1 MGRESIGNI
10 KSNYKHEARCNNEYQ
25 EDKKDALHLLFLDF
39 ILLLQ
44 IYAMMRGIMQA
55 ANPPTT
61 SRIPEQLMT
70 HLPLMWFSLAFIA
83 GIILASLLSL
93 PVWAWVAFS
102 IIFLALA
109 FATRNFQKPFSFQSL
124 SFSLHPFPFILLCA
138 LCMGAVRYQLSIPKF
153 DAFHI
158 AFYNDRDY
166 DLLITGTVIEPPDY
180 RDNYTNLRLS
190 VSAVDTG
197 DGDLEASGL
206 LLVRVSNNQTFH
218 YGDRLR
224 LRGKLQ
230 TPPENEEFS
239 YRDYL
244 ASQHIHSYMSSAEV
258 TVLPDRGGN
267 PISSALYALRDESL
281 DNIYRMF
288 PDPESSL
295 LAGILLG
302 VDTGLTRELQQAF
315 KNTGTAHIIA
325 ISGFNISIIA
335 GIFFAFF
342 SRFLGE
348 RRGAVVAILGIALYT
363 FVVGADAAVVRAAI
377 MGSLALFAKQIGR
390 RQFALN
396 TLLAVAFLMTVVNP
410 LFVWDVGFQLS
421 FFATLGLILY
431 ADPFSQF
438 ADRIIRQIFPAST
451 AERLVELFSELVLL
465 TLAAQLTTIPIMAY
479 HFQRISL
486 VSFIANPF
494 ILPAQPAVMILGGLA
509 VLLSLVWFP
518 LGQLMAWIV
527 WPFVV
532 YTIRMVEL
540 FDRVPHGTLFLG
552 KLSIWFVILFY
563 AALLFVTFG
572 GSQLKAW
579 THSLRRDQFKVP
591 AGSGIIV
598 LALGLLLIWRVAVS
612 IPDRLLHVTFLDVGS
627 ADAVLI
633 ETPSGKFI
641 LVNGGPSV
649 TTLSDELGRRV
660 PTFNRKLD
668 WLVVA
673 ATEEDQ
679 VAALPRVIE
688 RYPPDDVLWS
698 GNVEGSFSA
707 RVLADFLTLQDIP
720 VTIAEPEQVL
730 DLGNGATLQ
739 VLAVGPRG
747 SVLLLE
753 YKNFRGLLPIGMSF
767 EAMDELRNGASIGPV
782 SVLSLADSGYAPS
795 NPPEWINNL
804 NPELILLSVEAGD
817 KDGMPD
823 AEVLETIK
831 DYSLLR
837 TDESGWVEI
846 STNGEQMWVN
856 VERK

>member
-1 MGRESIGNI
+1 
-10 KSNYKHEARCNNEYQ
+10 
-25 EDKKDALHLLFLDF
+25 
-39 ILLLQ
+39 
-44 IYAMMRGIMQA
+44 MQA

-83 GIILASLLSL
+83 GIILASLVSL
-93 PVWAWVAFS
+93 PVWVWVAFS
-102 IIFLALA
+102 IVFLSLA
-109 FATRNFQKPFSFQSL
+109 FATRIFQRPFAIQSL

-138 LCMGAVRYQLSIPKF
+138 LCLGAVRYQLSIPKF

-244 ASQHIHSYMSSAEV
+244 AAQHIHSYMSSAEV
-258 TVLPDRGGN
+258 TILPDKGGN
-267 PISSALYALRDESL
+267 PISSALYALRDRSL

-377 MGSLALFAKQIGR
+377 MGSLALFAKQVGR

-396 TLLAVAFLMTVVNP
+396 TLLAVAFVMTVVNP

-438 ADRIIRQIFPAST
+438 ADRIIRHYFPESA
-451 AERLVELFSELVLL
+451 AERFAELFSEFVLL

-518 LGQLMAWIV
+518 LGQLMAWVV

-540 FDRVPHGTLFLG
+540 FDRVPQGTLFLG

-579 THSLRRDQFKVP
+579 TQSLRRDQLKVP

-720 VTIAEPEQVL
+720 VTTAEPDQVL
-730 DLGNGATLQ
+730 DLGNGAILQ

-846 STNGEQMWVN
+846 STNGEQMWVTA
-856 VERK
+856 ERK

>member
-1 MGRESIGNI
+1 
-10 KSNYKHEARCNNEYQ
+10 
-25 EDKKDALHLLFLDF
+25 
-39 ILLLQ
+39 
-44 IYAMMRGIMQA
+44 MQA
-55 ANPPTT
+55 ANSPAS
-61 SRIPEQLMT
+61 SRVQEQLTT

-83 GIILASLLSL
+83 GIIFGSLVSL
-93 PVWAWVAFS
+93 PLWAW
-102 IIFLALA
+102 LALA
-109 FATRNFQKPFSFQSL
+109 GVFLVIAFALRFFPLSSFFSHPLSSFLRPFAFV
-124 SFSLHPFPFILLCA
+124 LLFA
-138 LCMGAVRYQLSIPKF
+138 LFLGAARYQLSVPNF
-153 DAFHI
+153 DAHYI
-158 AFYNDRDY
+158 AFFNDRDY
-166 DLLITGTVIEPPDY
+166 DLLITGTLAEPPDY
-180 RDNYTNLRLS
+180 RDNYTNLR
-190 VSAVDTG
+190 VNVERVDTG
-197 DGDLEASGL
+197 EGDLPDPVHGL
-206 LLVRVSNNQTFH
+206 ILVRVSNNQIFH

-224 LRGKLQ
+224 LRGKLL

-244 ASQHIHSYMSSAEV
+244 AGQHIHSYMSSAEV
-258 TVLPDRGGN
+258 TILPGRGGN
-267 PISSALYALRDESL
+267 PISSALYAIKDRSFA
-281 DNIYRMF
+281 NIYRMF

-315 KNTGTAHIIA
+315 KDTGTAHIIA

-363 FVVGADAAVVRAAI
+363 FIVGADAAVVRAAI
-377 MGSLALFAKQIGR
+377 MGSLALFARQVGR

-396 TLLAVAFLMTVVNP
+396 TLLAVAFVMTSSNP
-410 LFVWDVGFQLS
+410 LLVWDVGFQLS

-431 ADPFSQF
+431 ADPFSKF
-438 ADRIIRQIFPAST
+438 ADQIIRKYFPASA
-451 AERLVELFSELVLL
+451 AERFAELFSEFVLL

-509 VLLSLVWFP
+509 VLLSLVWLP
-518 LGQLMAWIV
+518 LGQIVAWIT

-552 KLSIWFVILFY
+552 NFSIWFVILFY
-563 AALLFVTFG
+563 AALLSVTFG
-572 GSQLKAW
+572 GDRLKEW
-579 THSLRRDQFKVP
+579 FQSLRRDQLKIP
-591 AGSGIIV
+591 AGSGLVV

-612 IPDRLLHVTFLDVGS
+612 IPDRLLHVTFFDVGS

-633 ETPSGKFI
+633 KTPSGKYVLI
-641 LVNGGPSV
+641 NGGPSV
-649 TTLSDELGRRV
+649 TTLSDELGRRL
-660 PTFNRKLD
+660 PAFNRKLD

-673 ATEEDQ
+673 ATDEDQ

-688 RYPPDDVLWS
+688 RYPPDAVLWS
-698 GNVEGSFSA
+698 GNEQGSFSA
-707 RVLADFLTLQDIP
+707 RVLDEFLTVQDIP

-730 DLGNGATLQ
+730 DLGEGATLR
-739 VLAVGPRG
+739 VLATGPRG

-753 YKNFRGLLPIGMSF
+753 YQNFRGLLPIGMSF
-767 EAMDELRNGASIGPV
+767 EALDELRNGASVGPV
-782 SVLSLADSGYAPS
+782 SILSLADSGYAPS
-795 NPPEWINNL
+795 NPPEWITNL
-804 NPELILLSVEAGD
+804 NPELILLSVAAGD
-817 KDGMPD
+817 KDGLPD
-823 AEVLETIK
+823 AETLEVIK

-856 VERK
+856 VEHK